1 MRNALCI
8 SVVSVLL
15 RQGFRHRLDT
25 GRGSARSLAKM
36 YAIPGEDRLGLG
48 QGSARS
54 FSVLFFCHSRHDSS
68 FVARKILILGNE

>member
-36 YAIPGEDRLGLG
+36 YAIPGEDRLGLFP
-48 QGSARS
+48 AC
-54 FSVLFFCHSRHDSS
+54 FFAIPGMIRLLL
-68 FVARKILILGNE
+68 REKY

>member
-54 FSVLFFCHSRHDSS
+54 FSGLFFFAIPGMIRLLL
-68 FVARKILILGNE
+68 REKY